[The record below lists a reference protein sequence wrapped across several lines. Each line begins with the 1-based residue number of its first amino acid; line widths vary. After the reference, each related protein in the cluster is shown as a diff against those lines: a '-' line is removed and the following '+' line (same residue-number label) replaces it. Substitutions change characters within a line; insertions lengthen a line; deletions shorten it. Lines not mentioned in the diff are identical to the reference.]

1 MVDKISAPL
10 GPPETA
16 AVESAAAAEVDKAQA
31 LDAPTRAAESVAA
44 DAVTRIAEDV
54 AAGRLSRDEAVER
67 IIGEALG
74 SDLVRKAPAEV
85 RAEIAAALESLVATD
100 PYLQSLVRGLAST
113 PSADGA

>member
-1 MVDKISAPL
+1 VVNKISPSLGAP
-10 GPPETA
+10 EA
-16 AVESAAAAEVDKAQA
+16 APVESATSAEVDKAQA
-31 LDAPTRAAESVAA
+31 LDAPTGAAESAAA

-74 SDLVRKAPAEV
+74 TDLVQAAPAEM

-100 PYLQSLVRGLAST
+100 PYLQSLVRGLSSA
-113 PSADGA
+113 PSGEGG